1 MRAALKLMGIWLVLG
16 MILPAAVP
24 AQNYPTKPIRF
35 IVGFAPGGGND
46 IAARLMAPKLA
57 EALGQ
62 PVVVENRP
70 GGGTNVAQEAVARSA
85 PDGHTI
91 LLGSPPILIN
101 KYIYTNMSFDP
112 QRDLVGVSMFA
123 ASPNVL
129 VVNATSPVKNVKELI
144 ALAKKNPGKL
154 TFSTSGVGSLIHLSG
169 EMFNIRANVK
179 TVHVA
184 YRGASPALTG
194 LLTGEV
200 DMSYANIPALL
211 TYLKSGRI
219 RPLAT
224 TGAKRSALLADVP
237 TMKESG
243 VDMDMTVWFGVFV
256 PSATPRPIIDKLAGV
271 LMKMPHTA
279 EMKKRL
285 ADLGA
290 EPVGSSPEEFAK
302 RLQAEEPM
310 LAEVVKVSGAKPE

>member
-1 MRAALKLMGIWLVLG
+1 MQQGGQARKRSQRKGKTMKAAIRILAVLLLA
-16 MILPAAVP
+16 LPATVL
-24 AQNYPTKPIRF
+24 AQNYPSKPIRF

-46 IAARLMAPKLA
+46 IAARLMAPKLS

-62 PVVVENRP
+62 PVIVENRP
-70 GGGTNVAQEAVARSA
+70 GAGTNIAQEVVARSA
-85 PDGHTI
+85 PDGHTL
-91 LLGSPPILIN
+91 LLGSPPVIIN
-101 KYIYTNMSFDP
+101 KFIYTNLTFDP
-112 QRDLVGVSMFA
+112 HRDLVGVSMFA

-129 VVNATSPVKNVKELI
+129 VVNASSPVKNVKDLI
-144 ALAKKNPGKL
+144 ALAQSNPGKL

-169 EMFNIRANVK
+169 ELFNLRANVK

-184 YRGASPALTG
+184 YRGAAPALTA
-194 LLTGEV
+194 LLSQEV

-224 TGAKRSALLADVP
+224 TGAKRSELLSDVP

-256 PSATPRPIIDKLAGV
+256 PSATPRAIID
-271 LMKMPHTA
+271 
-279 EMKKRL
+279 RL
-285 ADLGA
+285 A
-290 EPVGSSPEEFAK
+290 
-302 RLQAEEPM
+302 
-310 LAEVVKVSGAKPE
+310 

>member
-1 MRAALKLMGIWLVLG
+1 MKAAIRILAIFVLA
-16 MILPAAVP
+16 LPVTVL

-70 GGGTNVAQEAVARSA
+70 GAGTNIAQEVVARSA
-85 PDGHTI
+85 PDGHTL
-91 LLGSPPILIN
+91 LLGSPPVIIN
-101 KYIYTNMSFDP
+101 KYIYQNLSFDP
-112 QRDLVGVSMFA
+112 QRDLTGVSMFA

-129 VVNATSPVKNVKELI
+129 VVNASSPVKSIKDLI
-144 ALAKKNPGKL
+144 ALAQRNPGKL

-169 EMFNIRANVK
+169 ELFNIRANVK

-184 YRGASPALTG
+184 YRGAAPALTA
-194 LLTGEV
+194 LLSQEV

-224 TGAKRSALLADVP
+224 TGAKRSELLSDVP

-256 PSATPRPIIDKLAGV
+256 PSATPRAIIDRLAGI
-271 LMKMPHTA
+271 LTKMAHTP

-290 EPVGSSPEEFAK
+290 EPVGSTPEEFAK
-302 RLQAEEPM
+302 RLKAEEPM

>member
-1 MRAALKLMGIWLVLG
+1 MKAAIRILAILLLA
-16 MILPAAVP
+16 LPATVL
-24 AQNYPTKPIRF
+24 AQNYPSKPIRF

-46 IAARLMAPKLA
+46 IAARLMAPKLS

-70 GGGTNVAQEAVARSA
+70 GAGTNIAQEVVARSA
-85 PDGHTI
+85 PDGSTL
-91 LLGSPPILIN
+91 LLGSPPVIIN
-101 KYIYTNMSFDP
+101 KYIYKNLQFDP

-129 VVNATSPVKNVKELI
+129 VVNASSPVKSIKDMI
-144 ALAKKNPGKL
+144 ALAQSNPGKL

-169 EMFNIRANVK
+169 ELFNIRANVK

-184 YRGASPALTG
+184 YRGAAPALTA
-194 LLTGEV
+194 LLSQEV

-211 TYLKSGRI
+211 NHLKTGRI

-224 TGAKRSALLADVP
+224 TGAKRSELLRDVP

-256 PSATPRPIIDKLAGV
+256 PSATPRTVIDRLAGI
-271 LMKMPHTA
+271 LTKMPHTP

-290 EPVGSSPEEFAK
+290 EPVGSTPEEFAK
-302 RLQAEEPM
+302 RLKVEEPM

>member
-1 MRAALKLMGIWLVLG
+1 MKAAIRILAILLLVL
-16 MILPAAVP
+16 PTTVS
-24 AQNYPTKPIRF
+24 AQNYPNKPIRF

-46 IAARLMAPKLA
+46 IAARLMAPKLS

-62 PVVVENRP
+62 PVIVENRP
-70 GGGTNVAQEAVARSA
+70 GAGTNIAQEVVARSA
-85 PDGHTI
+85 PDGHTL
-91 LLGSPPILIN
+91 LLGSPPVIIN
-101 KYIYTNMSFDP
+101 KFIYKNLTFDP
-112 QRDLVGVSMFA
+112 QRDLAGVSMFA

-129 VVNATSPVKNVKELI
+129 VVNASSPVKSIKDLI
-144 ALAKKNPGKL
+144 ALAQSNPGKL

-169 EMFNIRANVK
+169 ELFNIRANVK

-184 YRGASPALTG
+184 YRGAAPALTA
-194 LLTGEV
+194 LLSQEV

-224 TGAKRSALLADVP
+224 TGAKRSELLSDVP

-256 PSATPRPIIDKLAGV
+256 PSATPRAIIDKLAGI
-271 LMKMPHTA
+271 LTKMPHTP

-290 EPVGSSPEEFAK
+290 EPVGSTPEEFAK

>member
-1 MRAALKLMGIWLVLG
+1 MKAVIRILAILLLVL
-16 MILPAAVP
+16 PATVL
-24 AQNYPTKPIRF
+24 AQNYPSKPIRF

-46 IAARLMAPKLA
+46 IAARLMAPKLS

-62 PVVVENRP
+62 PVIVENRP
-70 GGGTNVAQEAVARSA
+70 GAGTNIAQEVVARSA
-85 PDGHTI
+85 PDGHTL
-91 LLGSPPILIN
+91 LLGSPPVIIN
-101 KYIYTNMSFDP
+101 KYIYKNLTFDP

-129 VVNATSPVKNVKELI
+129 VVNASSPVKSIKDLI
-144 ALAKKNPGKL
+144 TLAQSNPGKL

-169 EMFNIRANVK
+169 ELFNLRANVK

-184 YRGASPALTG
+184 YRGAAPALTA
-194 LLTGEV
+194 LLSQEV

-211 TYLKSGRI
+211 AYLKSGRI

-224 TGAKRSALLADVP
+224 TGAKRSDLLSEVP

-256 PSATPRPIIDKLAGV
+256 PSATPRAIIDRLAGI
-271 LMKMPHTA
+271 LTKMPHTP

-290 EPVGSSPEEFAK
+290 EPVGSTPEEFAK

>member
-1 MRAALKLMGIWLVLG
+1 MKAAIRILVILALA
-16 MILPAAVP
+16 LPATVL

-46 IAARLMAPKLA
+46 IAARLMAPKLS

-62 PVVVENRP
+62 PVIVENRP
-70 GGGTNVAQEAVARSA
+70 GAGTNIAQETVARSA
-85 PDGHTI
+85 PDGYTL
-91 LLGSPPILIN
+91 LLGSPPVVIN
-101 KYIYTNMSFDP
+101 KHIYKNLNFDP
-112 QRDLVGVSMFA
+112 QRDLTGVSMFA
-123 ASPNVL
+123 AAPNVL
-129 VVNATSPVKNVKELI
+129 AVNAASPMKTVKDLI
-144 ALAKKNPGKL
+144 AAARSNPDKL

-169 EMFNIRANVK
+169 ELFNIRANVK

-184 YRGASPALTG
+184 YRGAAPALTA
-194 LLTGEV
+194 LLSKEV

-211 TYLKSGRI
+211 NHLKSGKVRA
-219 RPLAT
+219 LAT
-224 TGAKRSALLADVP
+224 TGAKRSELLGDVP

-271 LMKMPHTA
+271 LTKMPHTP

-290 EPVGSSPEEFAK
+290 EPVGSTPEEFAR
-302 RLQAEEPM
+302 RLKVEDPM
-310 LAEVVKVSGAKPE
+310 LAEVVKVAGVKPE

>member
-1 MRAALKLMGIWLVLG
+1 
-16 MILPAAVP
+16 
-24 AQNYPTKPIRF
+24 
-35 IVGFAPGGGND
+35 
-46 IAARLMAPKLA
+46 MAPKLA